1 MYVPSTYHIN
11 HHRTGGVYVMKWF
24 NAFLAWLLVGLVHF
38 GYIHIGVAL
47 GISAFYLTLLGGAWV
62 YFEYVLPKKDD

>member
-1 MYVPSTYHIN
+1 
-11 HHRTGGVYVMKWF
+11 MKWF
-24 NAFLAWLLVGLVHF
+24 NAFLAWLLAGLVHF
-38 GYIHIGVAL
+38 GYMHIGVAL

>member
-1 MYVPSTYHIN
+1 
-11 HHRTGGVYVMKWF
+11 MKWF

-47 GISAFYLTLLGGAWV
+47 GISTFYLTLLGRSVGI
-62 YFEYVLPKKDD
+62 F